1 MLVVITIAIVK
12 LVLHTMFDMIKT
24 QMHPKLSPLLNVILL
39 LWHVEYV
46 KLRDGNL
53 IPSVATICLGIVAVA
68 TSANMSTSQSNL
80 FLILK
85 SFFFLDYKRVW
96 SIVL

>member
-12 LVLHTMFDMIKT
+12 LVLHTMCDMIKT
-24 QMHPKLSPLLNVILL
+24 QMSLKLSLLLNVILL

-53 IPSVATICLGIVAVA
+53 IPSAATICLVIVAVA
-68 TSANMSTSQSNL
+68 TSANMSTSQSKLFSILNL
-80 FLILK
+80 F
-85 SFFFLDYKRVW
+85 FF
-96 SIVL
+96 